1 VTPTNTPTPSTTPP
15 PLQALLFMESGDD
28 AFDTGNVNT
37 DITSYMLAYNPLSW
51 LGFQTSGLPT
61 LSDPA
66 QVDAFKHWIDW
77 PGFITGTT
85 NNLNGTFKI
94 TIPQTNGGSDAF
106 GNAIEAYKFV
116 TTEVPSNTVRGNI
129 WYVVLAPLSMTNN
142 QTYDKVGINYNGN
155 ASSLTLTNTDP
166 NTRAQNIV
174 YSGSNFVNTT
184 YRIYTNSSNWNVG
197 APGVFDTTN
206 NYFRGGTLI

>member
-1 VTPTNTPTPSTTPP
+1 
-15 PLQALLFMESGDD
+15 MESGDD
-28 AFDTGNVNT
+28 ATGTGNVNT
-37 DITSYMLAYNPLSW
+37 DIAVYMTTYGSGNWS
-51 LGFQTSGLPT
+51 GFQSSGLPDFT
-61 LSDPA
+61 DPS
-66 QVDAFKHWIDW
+66 QINDFKIWMDW
-77 PGFITGTT
+77 SGFKTGTT
-85 NNLNGTFKI
+85 NNLNGTI
-94 TIPQTNGGSDAF
+94 SVNIPQTSGGVDSF
-106 GNAIEAYKFV
+106 GNAIEAYKFL

-155 ASSLTLTNTDP
+155 ATSLTLTNTDP
-166 NTRAQNIV
+166 NTKAQNIV

-197 APGVFDTTN
+197 APGVFDITN